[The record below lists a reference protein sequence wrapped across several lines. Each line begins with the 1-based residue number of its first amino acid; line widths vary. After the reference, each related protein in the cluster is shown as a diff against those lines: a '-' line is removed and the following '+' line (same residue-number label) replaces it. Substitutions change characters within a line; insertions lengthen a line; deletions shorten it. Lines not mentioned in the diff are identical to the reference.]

1 MQIKHFF
8 KQYAFVIL
16 WLTALAVLAGV
27 LLTYEYHLLWKVQ
40 EKNLFLCSM
49 LFFKE
54 QLVVPGGLLTWVG
67 MWFTQFLYIPW
78 LGVLMLCCWWLL
90 LMSIIK
96 RTFRIP
102 DQWAILMLIP
112 VALLLLTNMD
122 LGYWIYM
129 LKLRG
134 HFFIS
139 TIGATVVAALLWA
152 FRTTLPRGG
161 VGGGAVF
168 IVLTA
173 LVGYPLMG
181 IYGLAAALLMGIWS
195 WRLSATRM
203 GAVVNSVVAMLSVI
217 AVPLFCYRYIYYQI
231 NLANVYWAELPL
243 FYITEDHPTYYIP
256 YYLLALF
263 FVLLAVTGKTDTV
276 AKTVAMPN
284 TAQKSKK
291 FLGWLAQGVIAVL
304 LVAGVYTFWMK
315 DENFHHELAMQ
326 HHISNLDW
334 EGVLEE
340 AAAQKDEPTRAI
352 VMMRN
357 IALSRLGKQ
366 GDLMYIYKNGSKAY
380 DAPFGI
386 RLMLVA
392 GPLIYYQYG
401 MLNYCNRLCMEM
413 GVEFGF
419 RNEDYQLL
427 VNCAIL
433 EDDQPLARKYIGILK
448 QTLFYKDWAEHAEA
462 LLGHPDLIAKD
473 SELEPITHMLHYD
486 NVLGGDQGNIE
497 SFLMGQLSR
506 STYTEDPIFQEQTL
520 LATLWTRDIKHFWSH
535 FNDYIKLHPKG
546 PMPRYYQEAAYLY
559 GVMEEQQ
566 GLDKM
571 PFDASVKDGFE
582 RFAKSMSDYDGQ
594 EVTVAREA
602 LYPFFGDTYYYDYYT
617 MSNLPEY

>member
-96 RTFRIP
+96 RAFRIP

-139 TIGATVVAALLWA
+139 TIGATAVAALLWA
-152 FRTTLPRGG
+152 FRTTLPLGG

-203 GAVVNSVVAMLSVI
+203 GAVINSVVAILSVI

-243 FYITEDHPTYYIP
+243 FYITENHPTYYIP
-256 YYLLALF
+256 YYLLVLF

-284 TAQKSKK
+284 TAQKSKR

-366 GDLMYIYKNGSKAY
+366 GDLMYLYKNGSKAY